1 MATKIISNE
10 SALYWRPLP
19 NLAKDLM
26 ESVGKNGFCGS
37 WQEARDTLRKWRE
50 QNVRKS
56 AQTVEIGTYLLQH
69 RSSGRLGNEGE
80 VCSY

>member
-1 MATKIISNE
+1 
-10 SALYWRPLP
+10 
-19 NLAKDLM
+19 M